1 MKLFLVRH
9 THVAVSTE
17 VCYGQSDVNLASSFP
32 EESAMVLRALKNEH
46 FDRIYSSP
54 LKRCVLLAEKIA
66 GEQKIIFDARLK
78 ELNFGDWEN
87 KRWEDI
93 REETTAL
100 FTDYKIDERC
110 PGGESFWDLIERV
123 RSFFIEMND
132 LPESVC
138 VVAHGGVIRAFMA
151 LMEQRPPLELFRTTV
166 DYGQVFYYDSF
177 NPQQL
182 VAEKK
187 MESITNSTCR

>member
-9 THVAVSTE
+9 THVAVAPE

-32 EESAMVLRALKNEH
+32 EESATVVRALKNEH

-66 GEQKIIFDARLK
+66 GEQKIVFDARLK

-100 FTDYKIDERC
+100 FTDYKINNKC
-110 PGGESFWDLIERV
+110 PGGESFLDLIERV
-123 RSFFIEMND
+123 RSFFVDMND
-132 LPESVC
+132 QPGSVC

-151 LMEQRPPLELFRTTV
+151 LMEQRPPLELFRATV
-166 DYGQVFYYDSF
+166 DYGQVFCYDSF
-177 NPQQL
+177 NPKQSI
-182 VAEKK
+182 AENK
-187 MESITNSTCR
+187 MENITNSSC